1 MAFTLDTP
9 LGTLIDHPQAKA
21 TIEQYF
27 PGISTNP
34 MIGMVKG
41 MTINMVLA
49 MPQAA
54 QLGLTK
60 DKAEMMLAEINKN
73 IK

>member
-1 MAFTLDTP
+1 
-9 LGTLIDHPQAKA
+9 
-21 TIEQYF
+21 
-27 PGISTNP
+27 
-34 MIGMVKG
+34 MI
-41 MTINMVLA
+41 LA

-60 DKAEMMLAEINKN
+60 EKVEKILVEINKN

>member
-1 MAFTLDTP
+1 MAFTLDTT
-9 LGTLIDHPQAKA
+9 LGELLDDPQAKA
-21 TIEQYF
+21 VLDKQF

-34 MIGMVKG
+34 MMAMTRGMSL
-41 MTINMVLA
+41 NALLA

-60 DKAEMMLAEINKN
+60 AKAEALLAEVNKQL
-73 IK
+73 

>member
-9 LGTLIDHPQAKA
+9 LGTLLDNPQAKA
-21 TIEQYF
+21 VMEQYL

-34 MIGMVKG
+34 MVAMIKG
-41 MTINMVLA
+41 MTINMILA

-60 DKAEMMLAEINKN
+60 EKAEAMLAEVNKN
-73 IK
+73 IN